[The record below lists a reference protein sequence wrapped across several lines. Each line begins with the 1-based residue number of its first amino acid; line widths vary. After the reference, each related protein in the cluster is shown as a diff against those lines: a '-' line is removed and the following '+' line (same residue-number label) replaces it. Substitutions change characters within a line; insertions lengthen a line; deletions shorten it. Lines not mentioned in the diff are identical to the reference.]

1 MWEKY
6 KLLPEISNIVEEQQ
20 HAPFDRLLQFLTR
33 ALFFLLIV
41 FIPSN
46 LFWVITERS
55 AFVSGLRVDYLI
67 PKLYFSIVL
76 ALLIIVV
83 QLIAAI
89 KKSGL
94 RSLIKA
100 ARATFS
106 SHKWAWLLLSIFFVR
121 QFFTASPL
129 VSIWFL
135 IQLLI
140 VTALGWVLYQQRWLL
155 EGMFFCWA
163 VFTSLVVQTG
173 LAIYQFAFQQ
183 PLLPYYIFGES
194 RFEPY
199 FRMSRHQFNGQ
210 EKILAY
216 GSTPHPNVLAGVGV
230 IFFIILCQQLWN
242 KHQQKIW
249 GLWKPLAMVSSGLLA
264 VAIIIYTTQSLSALL
279 SLVFAGVFIVLKSTF
294 SKLNN
299 LRVTSNFLLI
309 IVMMIMVVV
318 PVFLSSQAQQQPNNP
333 SIVRRE
339 QLNLTAMDIFK
350 KHWPTGV
357 GLGQFTVFLEEFAPS
372 KEIVRFV
379 QPAHHVGLLWL
390 AETGVLGIMLMIAG
404 YKKLASEQKLKL
416 IQWLLI
422 LSPIL
427 ALDHYLYTI
436 QIGQLILVLLFS
448 QVFSSL
454 QDQELELE

>member
-1 MWEKY
+1 
-6 KLLPEISNIVEEQQ
+6 VEEQQ
-20 HAPFDRLLQFLTR
+20 HVSFDRLLQLLIR
-33 ALFFLLIV
+33 AFFFLLIV

-55 AFVSGLRVDYLI
+55 AFMAGLRVDYLI
-67 PKLYFSIVL
+67 PKLYFSLVL
-76 ALLIIVV
+76 ALLMIVI
-83 QLIAAI
+83 QLIAAL
-89 KKSGL
+89 KKDGL

-100 ARATFS
+100 ARATFCS
-106 SHKWAWLLLSIFFVR
+106 NKWTWLLFIVFFIR
-121 QFFTASPL
+121 QFFTFLPL
-129 VSIWFL
+129 VSVWFL
-135 IQLLI
+135 IQLL
-140 VTALGWVLYQQRWLL
+140 VAATLGWILYRQRWLL

-163 VFTSLVVQTG
+163 VFTSLVVQAG

-199 FRMSRHQFNGQ
+199 FRMSRHLFNGK

-216 GSTPHPNVLAGVGV
+216 GSTPHPNVLAGLGV
-230 IFFIILCQQLWN
+230 ILFLILCQQLWN
-242 KHQQKIW
+242 IHQQKIW
-249 GLWKPLAMVSSGLLA
+249 SLWKPLAMISSGLLA

-279 SLVFAGVFIVLKSTF
+279 ALAFAGVFVVLKSTF

-299 LRVTSNFLLI
+299 FKVISNFLLI
-309 IVMMIMVVV
+309 IVMMIMLVV

-339 QLNLTAMDIFK
+339 QLNLAAINIFK

-357 GLGQFTVFLEEFAPS
+357 GLGQFTIFLEEFAPS

-390 AETGVLGIMLMIAG
+390 AETGVLGVMLMIAG
-404 YKKLASEQKLKL
+404 YKKLTSEQKLNL
-416 IQWLLI
+416 ICWLLI

-436 QIGQLILVLLFS
+436 QIGQLALVLLFS
-448 QVFSSL
+448 QVFSNPR
-454 QDQELELE
+454 DQGLELGSG